1 MFKINSSHRSKDFW
15 LRSNVNWSKL
25 LLSYFMTVVLTKNQ
39 FTFAEGLIIVKWYRE
54 ITSSSY
60 QSFAVLL
67 TQKLFKR
74 QSHTKWSN
82 TQKIHLLLQ
91 KYLSVFDHFVGLALK
106 GLMTFF
112 AGVIFKL
119 FLSKKDRSSSYI
131 LSCSKFCILSTQ
143 LKFICSKSK
152 IEALECEKDV
162 KHV

>member
-15 LRSNVNWSKL
+15 LRSNVNGSKL

-54 ITSSSY
+54 IT
-60 QSFAVLL
+60 
-67 TQKLFKR
+67 KLFKR

>member
-15 LRSNVNWSKL
+15 LRSNVNGSKL

-106 GLMTFF
+106 GLMTLFCGSYF
-112 AGVIFKL
+112 QVIFVEKRQIQFLHSQL
-119 FLSKKDRSSSYI
+119 FKI
-131 LSCSKFCILSTQ
+131 LHSFNPA
-143 LKFICSKSK
+143 K
-152 IEALECEKDV
+152 IHLF
-162 KHV
+162 